1 MSDTPPDQ
9 KEAGDK
15 PAGPRSAWVSCFM
28 ILLLLPVLYV
38 LSIGPVYWL
47 VDMDYISS
55 NVYVIYR
62 PLHYLPDTITYPID
76 YYLNWL
82 TPSPPVHYLTR
93 PR

>member
-1 MSDTPPDQ
+1 
-9 KEAGDK
+9 
-15 PAGPRSAWVSCFM
+15 
-28 ILLLLPVLYV
+28 
-38 LSIGPVYWL
+38 